1 MLYPIE
7 LLGHNGQHQNGR
19 QRDGVHVNGTG
30 RFCHV
35 VFGLQGCGPFPFKQG
50 VLRVIM
56 HFALPQ
62 KAIIAKRMQCPANR
76 PINSLIYIDFYPN

>member
-19 QRDGVHVNGTG
+19 HRDGVHVNGTG

-50 VLRVIM
+50 FCASSCIL
-56 HFALPQ
+56 HYP
-62 KAIIAKRMQCPANR
+62 KKP
-76 PINSLIYIDFYPN
+76 SLQNACNAPRIVPLTH